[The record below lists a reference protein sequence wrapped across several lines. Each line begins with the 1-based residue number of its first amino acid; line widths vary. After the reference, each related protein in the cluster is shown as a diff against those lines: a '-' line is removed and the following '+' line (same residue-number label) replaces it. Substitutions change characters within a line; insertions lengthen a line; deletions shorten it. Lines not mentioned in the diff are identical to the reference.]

1 MNDAEYRAKAESL
14 YQIIEEVV
22 DQFVEEKDA
31 QMDYENSGG
40 VLTIFLEDTG
50 TQVIISRQAATQ
62 QIWVAAKSGGFHC
75 TYGGGAEGD
84 NNKEEWRCTKTQ
96 ETLDELLSRT
106 CSEQTNI
113 PIHFP
118 KFS

>member
-1 MNDAEYRAKAESL
+1 MNDAEYRAKAESIYL
-14 YQIIEEVV
+14 QVEDRV
-22 DQFVEEKDA
+22 DQLVEELDA

-40 VLTIFLEDTG
+40 VLTIFLEDTK

-75 TYGGGAEGD
+75 HYD
-84 NNKEEWRCTKTQ
+84 QDQWRCTKTQ
-96 ETLDELLSRT
+96 ETLEELLSRT
-106 CSEQTNI
+106 CSEQSSM

-118 KFS
+118 KLTNH

>member
-14 YQIIEEVV
+14 YQKIEETV

-75 TYGGGAEGD
+75 AYV
-84 NNKEEWRCTKTQ
+84 EEENGEQWRCTKTQ
-96 ETLDELLSRT
+96 ETLNELLSRT
-106 CSEQTNI
+106 CSEQTSM
-113 PIHFP
+113 PILFP
-118 KFS
+118 EFN